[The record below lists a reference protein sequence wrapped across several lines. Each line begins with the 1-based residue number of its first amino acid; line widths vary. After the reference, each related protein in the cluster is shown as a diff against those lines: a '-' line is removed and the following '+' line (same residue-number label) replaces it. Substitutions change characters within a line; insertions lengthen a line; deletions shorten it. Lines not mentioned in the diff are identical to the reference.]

1 MSLHLWSIRSSKHTM
16 EGLASLQKVYDDL
29 WERRDRR
36 SDGLP
41 LLSSPLPTLFI
52 CLTYVFI
59 VKVAGPW
66 WMKNRE
72 PYNIRTFLIYYNGF
86 QVALSTYIF
95 VQVRKKTRLKLFL
108 KVTFG
113 LFSLKARS
121 LRMDIWWLQL
131 TMPARGLLRQSYR
144 QNDAASLLCVL
155 PFQVLRVYWYGKR
168 NLRILIYLS
177 NCIFFSFDIYFF
189 AKARLTRIHTIIY

>member
-1 MSLHLWSIRSSKHTM
+1 M

-108 KVTFG
+108 K
-113 LFSLKARS
+113 
-121 LRMDIWWLQL
+121 
-131 TMPARGLLRQSYR
+131 
-144 QNDAASLLCVL
+144 
-155 PFQVLRVYWYGKR
+155 
-168 NLRILIYLS
+168 
-177 NCIFFSFDIYFF
+177 
-189 AKARLTRIHTIIY
+189 